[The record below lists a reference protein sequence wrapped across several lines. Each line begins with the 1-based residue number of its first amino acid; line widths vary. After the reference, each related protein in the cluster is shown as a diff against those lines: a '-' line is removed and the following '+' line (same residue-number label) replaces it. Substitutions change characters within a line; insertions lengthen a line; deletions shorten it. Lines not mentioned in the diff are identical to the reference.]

1 MSARIFLSFSGNA
14 KEALNYYTKVFGLE
28 EPEIMTYGDAE
39 KYGEKFP
46 ESVHDLVCYSS
57 IKIGETVIM
66 IGDETEKEV
75 TLGDNFTIV
84 YMFEDVEALKK
95 VHHELAKKSEVI
107 TNLEKTFWSEAFSA
121 IKDPF
126 GIVWNLSM

>member
-1 MSARIFLSFSGNA
+1 MSARIFLSFNGNA
-14 KEALNYYTKVFGLE
+14 KEALKYYTKVFSLD

-39 KYGEKFP
+39 KYGEKYP
-46 ESVHDLVCYSS
+46 KSVHNLVCYSS
-57 IKIGETVIM
+57 IKIGETIIM

-75 TLGDNFTIV
+75 IHGNNFTIV

-95 VHHELAKKSEVI
+95 VHHKLAKESEVI
-107 TNLEKTFWSEAFSA
+107 TNLKKTFWSEAFSE

-126 GIVWNLSM
+126 GFTWNLSM